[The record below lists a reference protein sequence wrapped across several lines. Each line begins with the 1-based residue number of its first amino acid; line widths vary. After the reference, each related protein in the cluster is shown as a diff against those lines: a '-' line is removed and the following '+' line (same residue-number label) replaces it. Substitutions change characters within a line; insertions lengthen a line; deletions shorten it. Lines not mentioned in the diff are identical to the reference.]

1 MREGREDEGAG
12 RRVLMGGITTQRKE
26 KGDEVKIT
34 AQNETFWIIYGF
46 QVLITI
52 FQRI

>member
-12 RRVLMGGITTQRKE
+12 RRGLMGGITTQRKE
-26 KGDEVKIT
+26 KGDEVKII
-34 AQNETFWIIYGF
+34 AQNKTFWIIYGL